1 MAVMLE
7 HFHLQGIY
15 QIYVFQE
22 VHGEH
27 HNMLLQLYS
36 KQHYKNDKIK
46 LIIIIIKTINLFI
59 FLLTL

>member
-22 VHGEH
+22 VHDEH

-36 KQHYKNDKIK
+36 INS
-46 LIIIIIKTINLFI
+46 IIKMIK
-59 FLLTL
+59 